1 MPAGSRHWLHRQ
13 VKTLSALWEAVRTSF
28 WAVPAAIVVFAVALA
43 LLLID
48 LGQAFDREALRAW
61 PRLFGSGADG
71 SRAMLSAIA
80 GSMITVAGVVFSIT
94 IVALSQA
101 SSQYTSRVLRG
112 FIQDRMNQTVLG
124 IFVGIFAYCLVVL
137 RTIRGGD
144 EGAFVPSIAVLFA
157 VALAFVGIAV
167 LIFFIHHIG
176 TAIQASHIIAAV
188 ATETLAIVDH
198 LFPEDVNEA
207 VDDTEPVVSTPSHEP
222 STPVP
227 SLHTGYI
234 QRVSLDALLE
244 SARVRDMTVRMER
257 TVGDFVM
264 EGAVLVSLR
273 GVECAD
279 SSTVRE
285 INSAYTIGRQ
295 RTIYK
300 DAAYGIRQ
308 LVDVAL
314 KGLSPGVNDI
324 TTAAMCVDY
333 LTAILARLG
342 GRRLDMPIREASGH
356 LRVIGRQPTYANFL
370 DQALDQIRQNA
381 EGSVAMLQHL
391 LKSLQALSEVT
402 TNRSRRRA
410 LLQQLEAVQEVIAR
424 SVESPQERT
433 VLQAYAMRVS
443 ESLGDVASDNMR
455 QDASHPVHPRTCA

>member
-1 MPAGSRHWLHRQ
+1 MPTGSRQLLHLQ
-13 VKTLSALWEAVRTSF
+13 MKTLSALWEAVRTSF
-28 WAVPAAIVVFAVALA
+28 WAVPAVIVAFAVALA

-48 LGQAFDREALRAW
+48 LSQALDRDALSAW
-61 PRLFGSGADG
+61 PRLFGAGADG

-94 IVALSQA
+94 IVALSLA
-101 SSQYTSRVLRG
+101 SSQYTSRVLRS
-112 FIQDRMNQTVLG
+112 FIQDRMNQAVLG
-124 IFVGIFAYCLVVL
+124 VFVGIFAYCLIVL

-144 EGAFVPSIAVLFA
+144 EGGFVPSIAVLFA

-167 LIFFIHHIG
+167 LILFIHHIA
-176 TAIQASHIIAAV
+176 TAIQASSIIAAV
-188 ATETLAIVDH
+188 ATETLATVDQ
-198 LFPEDVNEA
+198 LFPEDVNE
-207 VDDTEPVVSTPSHEP
+207 TEDATDRIISTPRAER
-222 STPVP
+222 TTRVP

-244 SARVRDMTVRMER
+244 SACARDATVRMER
-257 TVGDFVM
+257 AIGDFVM
-264 EGAVLVSLR
+264 EGAPLASLL
-273 GVECAD
+273 GVGYAD

-295 RTIYK
+295 RTVYK

-324 TTAAMCVDY
+324 TTATMCVDY

-342 GRRLDMPIREASGH
+342 SRRLDLPTREVSGD
-356 LRVIGRQPTYANFL
+356 LRVIGRRPTYANFL
-370 DQALDQIRQNA
+370 DEAFDQIRQNA

-391 LKSLQALSEVT
+391 LRSLQTLSEVT
-402 TNRSRRRA
+402 INRSRRRA
-410 LLQQLEAVQEVIAR
+410 LLRQLEAVQEVIAR
-424 SVESPQERT
+424 TVASPRERD
-433 VLQAYAMRVS
+433 VLQAYAVRVS
-443 ESLGDVASDNMR
+443 ECLGDVASDR
-455 QDASHPVHPRTCA
+455 